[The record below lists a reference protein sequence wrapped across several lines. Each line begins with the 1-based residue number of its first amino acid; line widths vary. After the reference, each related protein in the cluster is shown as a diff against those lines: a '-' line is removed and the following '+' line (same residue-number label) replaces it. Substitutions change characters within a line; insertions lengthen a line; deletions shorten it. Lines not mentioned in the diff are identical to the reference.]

1 MKKVIAAISISLAV
15 LLGPVSFGVA
25 LDTLEPKPEQT
36 EEQKLEEKMKDLGKE
51 MSQAVIDSLKVI
63 LDQELKRLKK
73 NKSEN
78 KDAIQNQISAYEEA
92 LKKNPKDADAHLAI
106 GKIYAEID
114 DGANAIVHA
123 KKAEELYLAK
133 KNVKG
138 TAEARRDLRSYFQKF
153 GFKPEDFVLP
163 K

>member
-1 MKKVIAAISISLAV
+1 MKKVTAIISVSLAI
-15 LLGPVSFGVA
+15 LLASLSFGVA
-25 LDTLEPKPEQT
+25 QDTPEQT

-51 MSQAVIDSLKVI
+51 MSQAVINSLKVI

-73 NKSEN
+73 SKGEN
-78 KDAIQNQISAYEEA
+78 RDAVQKQISVYEEA
-92 LKKNPKDADAHLAI
+92 LKKNPKDADAHLAL

-123 KKAEELYLAK
+123 KKAEEQYLAK
-133 KNVKG
+133 KNIKG
-138 TAEARRDLRSYFQKF
+138 TAEARRDLRGYFERF
-153 GFKPEDFVLP
+153 GFKPEDFILP